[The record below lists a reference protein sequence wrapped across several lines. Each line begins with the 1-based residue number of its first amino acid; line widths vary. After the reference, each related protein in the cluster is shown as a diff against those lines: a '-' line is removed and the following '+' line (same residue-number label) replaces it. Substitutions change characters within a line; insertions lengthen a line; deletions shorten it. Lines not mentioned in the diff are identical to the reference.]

1 MTTKSL
7 MCVAAL
13 ALAGITVANAK
24 SYDVVLYNQV
34 KAGSIELKAGE
45 YSVKIKGDNAV
56 FTSAAN
62 GKTFTVP
69 VKLENS
75 GPKHNSTDA
84 IVDGVDGA
92 AVLKSI
98 KLGGSTTT
106 LEFNQ

>member
-1 MTTKSL
+1 MTMKSL

-13 ALAGITVANAK
+13 ALASFGVANAK

-34 KAGSIELKAGE
+34 KVGSLQLKAGE
-45 YSVKIKGDNAV
+45 YSVKVKGDNAI
-56 FTSAAN
+56 FTSAS

-69 VKLENS
+69 VKLEND
-75 GPKHNSTDA
+75 GPKNSSTNA
-84 IVDGVDGA
+84 IVDGVDGS